1 MHLFTHDCA
10 AIARVT
16 FQTRFDAPCCARTL
30 LCAERYEEMSA
41 AEAAA
46 SALWPARS
54 ARRMM
59 GRESMEVARR
69 GIIIVVV
76 VAKWKWKWKWKR
88 CGLHK

>member
-1 MHLFTHDCA
+1 
-10 AIARVT
+10 
-16 FQTRFDAPCCARTL
+16 
-30 LCAERYEEMSA
+30 MSA